1 MIVRVRGVS
10 RLAVLLALAT
20 ACARTSSEKSGDSA
34 ALDSAKDTTSP
45 AGSGAVTPAPDTTV
59 TAPASNAPTSN
70 APASNA
76 PASGAGSRT
85 SPSPTPTP
93 TPTVTP
99 SETVLT
105 GTIAVGGLAADQRT
119 MLQVEGGAPTRLTGP
134 LEPELRRLNA
144 ATVWV
149 AGAPGG
155 AAPNASFAVSRYEI
169 VAIDGAKPVVGVLT
183 TRAGAT
189 WLVAERDTVKLSATT
204 PEMLAKVG
212 AKVWVIGRR
221 TGAEMTPQTFGVIR
235 EP

>member
-1 MIVRVRGVS
+1 MIAHAWGVT

-34 ALDSAKDTTSP
+34 ALDSAKASTAPP
-45 AGSGAVTPAPDTTV
+45 ASGAVTPAPDTSA
-59 TAPASNAPTSN
+59 TAPASNAPT
-70 APASNA
+70 
-76 PASGAGSRT
+76 SGAGSRT
-85 SPSPTPTP
+85 SPSPPPTP
-93 TPTVTP
+93 MPTATP

-105 GTIAVGGLAADQRT
+105 GTIVVGGLAADQKT
-119 MLQVEGGAPTRLTGP
+119 MLRVEGGAPTRLIGP

-149 AGAPGG
+149 AGAPG
-155 AAPNASFAVSRYEI
+155 AADPNASFAVSRYEI

-183 TRAGAT
+183 ARSGGT